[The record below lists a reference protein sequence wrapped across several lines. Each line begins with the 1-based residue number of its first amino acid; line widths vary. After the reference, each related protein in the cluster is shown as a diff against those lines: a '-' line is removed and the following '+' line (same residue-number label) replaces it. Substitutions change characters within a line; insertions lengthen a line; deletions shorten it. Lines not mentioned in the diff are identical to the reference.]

1 MKAVPRV
8 RIPVL
13 PPLNT
18 IMKKAALLITGLLF
32 WVATSLTVFAQEKNP
47 NLVQLPVMV
56 ECGPVDEIANIL
68 KKYEEIPTAKAI
80 VTWILPSG
88 QYMQGPMTIW
98 INPDTRTV
106 SIVIQPNEDFACLAF
121 PGNDFGPF
129 ISSEKQT

>member
-1 MKAVPRV
+1 
-8 RIPVL
+8 
-13 PPLNT
+13 
-18 IMKKAALLITGLLF
+18 MKKAALIIGLLF
-32 WVATSLTVFAQEKNP
+32 WVATSVAGFAQEKNT

-68 KKYEEIPTAKAI
+68 KKYKEIPTAKAI

-106 SIVIQPNEDFACLAF
+106 SIVIQPNEGFACLAF

-129 ISSEKQT
+129 ISSEQQT

>member
-18 IMKKAALLITGLLF
+18 CMKKAALIIGLLF
-32 WVATSLTVFAQEKNP
+32 WVATSVAGFAQEKNT

-68 KKYEEIPTAKAI
+68 KKYKEIPTAKAI

-106 SIVIQPNEDFACLAF
+106 SIVIQPNEGFACLAF

-129 ISSEKQT
+129 ISSEQQT